1 MNSLKKIILFF
12 PSLIFG
18 FFNGIS
24 IYLYKRKILRPK
36 KYDTKIISIGNLIMG
51 GAGKTPTVEYLA
63 NYFIKKNIYF
73 AIISRGYRRETKGM
87 VVATENDNFKS
98 IGDEPAQYFKKFSK
112 HSKII
117 VSEDREVALSF
128 CDKNKIKYVILDD
141 AFQNLKFDKNLNV
154 LVSSFHKPFFYDDL
168 FPMGMLRESKNNAKR
183 ADLLIYSNCPVKISS
198 EKVNRFKT
206 KSKYYL
212 REGTPILFSTVKY
225 QKPVKIFGK
234 SLKKDVI
241 VISSIAYPELF
252 HKYISSKYN
261 IIEII
266 KFKDHHKY
274 SDYDIKKISTKL
286 NGDVSLITTEK
297 DAVKL
302 CEYGKLLSSY
312 NVYYVPIS
320 IDFLFDNFLLKR
332 LEKL

>member
-1 MNSLKKIILFF
+1 MNSLKKIILYF

-18 FFNGIS
+18 FFNGIT
-24 IYLYKRKILRPK
+24 INLYKRKILRPK
-36 KYDTKIISIGNLIMG
+36 KYNTKIISIGNLIMG

-87 VVATENDNFKS
+87 VVASENDNFKS
-98 IGDEPAQYFKKFSK
+98 IGDEPAQYFKKFSEY
-112 HSKII
+112 SKII

-141 AFQNLKFDKNLNV
+141 AFQNLKFDKDLNV
-154 LVSSFHKPFFYDDL
+154 LVSSFYKPFFYDDL

-183 ADLLIYSNCPVKISS
+183 ADLLIYSNCPDKISS

-286 NGDVSLITTEK
+286 NDDVSLVTTEK

-302 CEYGKLLSSY
+302 CEYGELLSSY

-320 IDFLFDNFLLKR
+320 IDFLFDDFLLKR